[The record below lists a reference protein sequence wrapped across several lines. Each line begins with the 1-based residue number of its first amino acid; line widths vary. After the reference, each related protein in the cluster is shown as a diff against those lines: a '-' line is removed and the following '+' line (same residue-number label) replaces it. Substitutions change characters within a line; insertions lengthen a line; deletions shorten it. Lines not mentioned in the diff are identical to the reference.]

1 MSEQKNNEQQSES
14 SQPKKVSLAEAMK
27 RKLAQ
32 DKMNQGKDQNATKMK
47 SGNQTVKSQHTKK
60 PNNQRRKTGG

>member
-1 MSEQKNNEQQSES
+1 MSEQNNNEQQSET

-32 DKMNQGKDQNATKMK
+32 DKQNKNNEQNSTKLK

>member
-1 MSEQKNNEQQSES
+1 MSEQKSNEQQAET
-14 SQPKKVSLAEAMK
+14 SQPKKVSLAEAMR

-32 DKMNQGKDQNATKMK
+32 DKQNQAKEQNATKLK